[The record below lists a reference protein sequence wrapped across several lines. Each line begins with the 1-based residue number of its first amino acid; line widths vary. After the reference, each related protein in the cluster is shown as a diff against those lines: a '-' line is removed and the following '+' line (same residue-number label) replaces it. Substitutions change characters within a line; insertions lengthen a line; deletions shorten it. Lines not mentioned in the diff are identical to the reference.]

1 VIAFVNVTA
10 RRLASQA
17 PKPRKPQPVFASF
30 AVTKIGAV
38 WLMTLGASAY
48 QTSESPPPR
57 FSELTLWKVT
67 GQAPP
72 LAVVQRRGDQRQSQ
86 LTVMLWPLDPL
97 ALTNATISSF
107 GTVV

>member
-38 WLMTLGASAY
+38 WLMTLVASAY

-72 LAVVQRRGDQRQSQ
+72 LAVVQ